1 MVDNWKISKMTEAI
15 FTGKLIFAQIWAKS
29 AQYGPKM
36 RFLGFLKN
44 FVISFPGNNQNKNLY
59 WY

>member
-1 MVDNWKISKMTEAI
+1 MTEAI

-36 RFLGFLKN
+36 SFLGFLKN
-44 FVISFPGNNQNKNLY
+44 FVISFPGNNLK
-59 WY
+59 